1 MKALQTLIDW
11 ESLEISQEN
20 VYDGVYFS
28 KVTELQ
34 CIDYNSAI
42 KTLLYRFFL
51 EYVTKTSYLKKM
63 F

>member
-51 EYVTKTSYLKKM
+51 EYIPKTSYLKKM